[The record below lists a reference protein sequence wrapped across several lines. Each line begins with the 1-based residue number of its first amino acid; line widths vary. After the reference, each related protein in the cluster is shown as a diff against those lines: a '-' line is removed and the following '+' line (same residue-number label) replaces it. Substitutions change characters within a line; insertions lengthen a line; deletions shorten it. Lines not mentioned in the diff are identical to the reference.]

1 MEQRDDILKRR
12 KDRDRSN
19 KHMLKALT
27 FGVDK
32 TEEEY
37 NLELFNK
44 KRKFLLEQSK
54 VRKDAVELN
63 FPFTRQQDNFVHN
76 YKRVTPSWVID
87 LMF

>member
-1 MEQRDDILKRR
+1 
-12 KDRDRSN
+12 
-19 KHMLKALT
+19 MLKALT

-76 YKRVTPSWVID
+76 YKRTTPNWVID
-87 LMF
+87 LMFQYYTLHDIPRVVRAFNNFE